1 MVLWKMAR
9 TKRASGTHNQMSW
22 CEQTWNSQSN
32 ELMWAKMKL
41 CFRIQA
47 RWLDEMSWISI
58 GYRSAKMLKVAD
70 GRSVQRV
77 VAQPPNSLVQPA
89 TGNTAR
95 GRGAVAA
102 SRDAVQFIWRYHESR
117 VAMSGAKALAAAAS
131 LTQCATASFAFQ
143 VQGHQSARQLF
154 QDCGRHCCR
163 GVCPSID
170 TLPKTCHS

>member
-1 MVLWKMAR
+1 MAR
-9 TKRASGTHNQMSW
+9 TKRASGT
-22 CEQTWNSQSN
+22 
-32 ELMWAKMKL
+32 
-41 CFRIQA
+41 
-47 RWLDEMSWISI
+47 
-58 GYRSAKMLKVAD
+58 
-70 GRSVQRV
+70 
-77 VAQPPNSLVQPA
+77 LVQPA

-102 SRDAVQFIWRYHESR
+102 SRDAVQFIWGVHESR

-163 GVCPSID
+163 GFCPSID
-170 TLPKTCHS
+170 TLPKTCHSQRASHRQRRSGCNIGGTALLWCCSLAPAWAQSSNCWRYVTRKAAGKSTTGQECC